1 MKLNDAVEKFI
12 ENITVTDKQTTVIDG
27 AFNNIE
33 SKLKDDKSSLSVKEV
48 FLNGSYVRDT
58 MIRPLDDIDIFAV
71 IDKYDYTDNNERPNP
86 QSVLTKFKN
95 YLNGLSDYKDKVSQ
109 DRPCV
114 TISLDKIHIDVL
126 PALREHGILYI
137 PNESLDGWT
146 FTDPISHTA
155 NLDTVND
162 NSGGKVKDVVKGV
175 KSWKR
180 QKDLKIPS
188 FHIEEVA
195 MDIFPYSMIPN
206 IEEGLRKWF
215 SSAHLYLKKDRFNTS
230 NQYEAAVSAVKKVSA
245 LLKEAK
251 EKVDNQKEAEA
262 VKIWHDIFGKD
273 FPLLSEDDAK
283 RMSSLLSNGGLKYG
297 ATTGLSSITGH
308 AVAASKG
315 FYGEE

>member
-58 MIRPLDDIDIFAV
+58 MIRPLDDIDVFAV

-114 TISLDKIHIDVL
+114 TISLGKIHIDVL
-126 PALREHGILYI
+126 PALREYGILYI

-146 FTDPISHTA
+146 FTDPKSHTA
-155 NLDTVND
+155 SLDTVND

-215 SSAHLYLKKDRFNTS
+215 SSAHLYLKKDRFNTP

-273 FPLLSEDDAK
+273 FPTISEDDAK

-297 ATTGLSSITGH
+297 ATTGFSSITGH